1 MLQDF
6 SQYILDIAENSLKA
20 DANIVDIDIVEDTK
34 DKTLTLTVADN
45 GKGMD
50 EKEVLALHNPFY
62 TTRTERRVG
71 LGIPFLKYAAE
82 LCGGSLEILSEKG
95 KGTTIRAS
103 FKSDCIDCPPMGEI
117 ADTLVALVVGWP
129 DRDFSFR
136 YAFDGKS
143 FSVNTKEIIEVLED
157 RRLLAKPETA
167 LWLRRYLKENIET
180 LRSGGSECIAE
191 DNQS

>member
-1 MLQDF
+1 
-6 SQYILDIAENSLKA
+6 
-20 DANIVDIDIVEDTK
+20 
-34 DKTLTLTVADN
+34 
-45 GKGMD
+45 
-50 EKEVLALHNPFY
+50 
-62 TTRTERRVG
+62 
-71 LGIPFLKYAAE
+71 
-82 LCGGSLEILSEKG
+82 
-95 KGTTIRAS
+95 
-103 FKSDCIDCPPMGEI
+103 MGEI